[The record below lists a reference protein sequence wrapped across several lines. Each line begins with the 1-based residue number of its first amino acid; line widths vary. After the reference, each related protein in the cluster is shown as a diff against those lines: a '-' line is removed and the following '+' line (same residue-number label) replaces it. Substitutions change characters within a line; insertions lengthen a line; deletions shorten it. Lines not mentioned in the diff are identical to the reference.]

1 MQAKPESVHAAH
13 ILQKH
18 TESRNPN
25 DSYRNVI
32 TFIHSFIHSFIPL
45 LVIEDFLETNHS
57 LENGS

>member
-1 MQAKPESVHAAH
+1 MKAKPDSVRAAH

-32 TFIHSFIHSFIPL
+32 FVHEISQITCILS
-45 LVIEDFLETNHS
+45 IEANY
-57 LENGS
+57 